1 MKNPVEG
8 YEDITTIG
16 QLKNEIIA
24 LKISGDDEEKLKKLL
39 GAMTN
44 HIGIVKEALVMQE
57 MSRMSGEAA
66 MAVKTKDDDINAPL
80 N

>member
-1 MKNPVEG
+1 MENPVEG
-8 YEDITTIG
+8 YANIRTIG

-44 HIGIVKEALVMQE
+44 HIGVVKEALVMQD

>member
-1 MKNPVEG
+1 MKEREF
-8 YEDITTIG
+8 Y
-16 QLKNEIIA
+16 
-24 LKISGDDEEKLKKLL
+24 LKKLL

>member
-8 YEDITTIG
+8 YANIRTIG

>member
-1 MKNPVEG
+1 M
-8 YEDITTIG
+8 
-16 QLKNEIIA
+16 KNEIIA
-24 LKISGDDEEKLKKLL
+24 LKISGSDEDKLKKLL

>member
-44 HIGIVKEALVMQE
+44 HITMIKEALVMQE

>member
-39 GAMTN
+39 GALANNITL
-44 HIGIVKEALVMQE
+44 VKEALVMQE